1 MVVKNIVFAALTSSR
16 VHAGQWLSS
25 VVMIVNGI
33 TALTYLVPSSHPFRT
48 MTLQGVVAVS
58 YKEMRQRDD

>member
-33 TALTYLVPSSHPFRT
+33 TALTYLVPTH
-48 MTLQGVVAVS
+48 LGL
-58 YKEMRQRDD
+58 